1 MLTLSLRRAGSPP
14 KTAMWSVATWYSV
27 RSGGDASSSPASSAA
42 SAASRASAAASLA
55 ASASSYAWTAAWM
68 TARSFWAPTP
78 APSFS
83 SRCASFSSAPKAAAS
98 ISVKDS
104 AMRLGRRRPAAT
116 GGRCGKCLLPE
127 CRQSQQSIRAADYGW
142 QQAQQR
148 GSSAASPVGA
158 RRFASRLA
166 LDRARLADCEGV
178 ARRALSRSRHFI
190 SVITSVITSATAL
203 HTYNTSCP
211 RAASECAIK

>member
-1 MLTLSLRRAGSPP
+1 
-14 KTAMWSVATWYSV
+14 
-27 RSGGDASSSPASSAA
+27 
-42 SAASRASAAASLA
+42 
-55 ASASSYAWTAAWM
+55 
-68 TARSFWAPTP
+68 
-78 APSFS
+78 
-83 SRCASFSSAPKAAAS
+83 
-98 ISVKDS
+98 
-104 AMRLGRRRPAAT
+104 MRLGRRRPAAT

-127 CRQSQQSIRAADYGW
+127 CRQSQQSIGAADSGW

-178 ARRALSRSRHFI
+178 ARAGLHGSRLFI

-211 RAASECAIK
+211 RAASECPIK

>member
-104 AMRLGRRRPAAT
+104 AMRLGSRRPAAAT
-116 GGRCGKCLLPE
+116 GDRCGKCLLLE
-127 CRQSQQSIRAADYGW
+127 CRQSQHSILGGFWVDSG
-142 QQAQQR
+142 
-148 GSSAASPVGA
+148 GHSAAAVHSGRCAA
-158 RRFASRLA
+158 RMALGSCFARA
-166 LDRARLADCEGV
+166 QKRDR
-178 ARRALSRSRHFI
+178 
-190 SVITSVITSATAL
+190 
-203 HTYNTSCP
+203 
-211 RAASECAIK
+211 